1 MIIQL
6 IKFRL
11 VQFLQAIL
19 SLLPVSKNKIVFA
32 NFLGRGMGGSPK
44 YIAEEILRQG
54 LPYDMVW
61 LVSDT
66 SETFPSGIRPV
77 KMFSLRGRYEL
88 ATARIIIN
96 NVKHKLPFKK
106 KEKKQYYIQTWHGD
120 FALKYIEKEV
130 ENKLDP
136 LYVLESKAD
145 SKETNLVLS
154 GSRQFTNI
162 VHNAFWYNGEIYE
175 CGVPSNDPFFEHDD
189 NLIKKVH
196 DHFSIPEETGI
207 LLYAPTFRD
216 GDNTDFEIPDFD
228 AIVNRLKEITGKGWI
243 LLVRFH
249 PLDQKQLA
257 KVKFSEH
264 VLNGSSYPGTQDLS
278 KAADIV
284 ITDYSSLMS
293 DFLLQRKMGLLF
305 VPDVERYEQTR
316 GLRSIF
322 WEVPYPIVRTQQELI
337 LHLDDLFLAESITKI
352 EIFLKDKIH
361 SFDDGHAS
369 KRVVE
374 RVQHVISGC

>member
-6 IKFRL
+6 LKDRL
-11 VQFLQAIL
+11 RQLLHGIL
-19 SLLPVSKNKIVFA
+19 YLFPISKDKVVFA

-44 YIAEEILRQG
+44 YIAEEMLRQD

-66 SETFPSGIRPV
+66 SVTLPSGIRPV

-88 ATARIIIN
+88 ATAHVIIN

-106 KEKKQYYIQTWHGD
+106 KKAQYYIQTWHGD

-130 ENKLDP
+130 ESRLNP
-136 LYVLESKAD
+136 WYVAESKAD
-145 SKETNLVLS
+145 SRETNLVLS
-154 GSRQFTNI
+154 GSRQFTDI
-162 VHNAFWYNGEIYE
+162 VKSSFWYDGEIFE
-175 CGVPSNDPFFEHDD
+175 CGVPSNDPFFERDETL
-189 NLIKKVH
+189 NKTVRS
-196 DHFSIPEETGI
+196 HFEIPEEAGI
-207 LLYAPTFRD
+207 ILYAPTFRD
-216 GDNTDFEIPDFD
+216 GDDNGFEIPDFD
-228 AIVNRLKEITGKGWI
+228 AIISRIKEITGKSWV

-249 PLDQKQLA
+249 PLDQGQLA
-257 KVKFSEH
+257 RVIFNEH

-278 KAADIV
+278 KVADLV

-293 DFLLQRKMGLLF
+293 DFLLQKKMGILF

-316 GLRSIF
+316 GLRPIF

-337 LHLDDLFLAESITKI
+337 QHLEDLFHDDALTRIES
-352 EIFLKDKIH
+352 FLKNRIH

-369 KRVVE
+369 ERVVE
-374 RVQHVISGC
+374 RVQRVISG